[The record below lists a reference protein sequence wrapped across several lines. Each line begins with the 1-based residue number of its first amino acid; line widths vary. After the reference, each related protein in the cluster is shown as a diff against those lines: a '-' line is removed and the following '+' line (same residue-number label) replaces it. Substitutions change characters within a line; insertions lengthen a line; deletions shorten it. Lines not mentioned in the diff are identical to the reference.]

1 MQSGDRDVWDVL
13 RLDSQALHDSE
24 PFLKDMLH
32 EIVLVASSF
41 ADSIARLLSRS
52 FQGVVEY
59 SAWHSLLLGIFR
71 YE

>member
-1 MQSGDRDVWDVL
+1 MQSGEMWDVL
-13 RLDSQALHDSE
+13 RADAKALHDSE

-32 EIVLVASSF
+32 EMVLGSSSF
-41 ADSIARLLSRS
+41 ADSIARLLARS
-52 FQGVVEY
+52 FKGVVEY